1 MSETPKNADVICE
14 QPLIRALWNFVKVS
28 IQLYCTLSLLSSVQ
42 EIGDWGRQ
50 IISLHRCVALALGS
64 NGEQIEALSTNVM
77 MTLLRNM
84 AIGFVY
90 YCFVRHITFTKCCTL
105 HCHRCHHLTPSL
117 VVPLVLLLLPPGQPS
132 IQTNF
137 LLRHPAQELKKCTDK
152 IYRLSLPTNSLQGRT
167 SQEEM
172 RGTH

>member
-1 MSETPKNADVICE
+1 MDSWLGNFNDHLKMIVFGSGLFTNDVINLKHQGAGQKLMIGWHKHQGVSETPKNADVICE
-14 QPLIRALWNFVKVS
+14 QPLIRALWNFVKVR
-28 IQLYCTLSLLSSVQ
+28 IQLYCTLSLLSSVL

-90 YCFVRHITFTKCCTL
+90 YGFVGHITFTKCCTA
-105 HCHRCHHLTPSL
+105 T
-117 VVPLVLLLLPPGQPS
+117 VAT
-132 IQTNF
+132 I
-137 LLRHPAQELKKCTDK
+137 
-152 IYRLSLPTNSLQGRT
+152 
-167 SQEEM
+167 
-172 RGTH
+172 

>member
-1 MSETPKNADVICE
+1 MIG
-14 QPLIRALWNFVKVS
+14 LLRALWNFVKVR

-77 MTLLRNM
+77 MTLLCNM
-84 AIGFVY
+84 AFGFVY
-90 YCFVRHITFTKCCTL
+90 YCFVRHIIFTMCL
-105 HCHRCHHLTPSL
+105 MPPLPPFNPRL

-152 IYRLSLPTNSLQGRT
+152 IYRLPLSPQTLYKAELHKRRSGDA
-167 SQEEM
+167 
-172 RGTH
+172 

>member
-1 MSETPKNADVICE
+1 MKLRC
-14 QPLIRALWNFVKVS
+14 
-28 IQLYCTLSLLSSVQ
+28 QLYCTLSLLSSAL

-84 AIGFVY
+84 AIFDWFCVLLFCWTHY
-90 YCFVRHITFTKCCTL
+90 IYKVL

-137 LLRHPAQELKKCTDK
+137 LRRHRAQELKKCTDK
-152 IYRLSLPTNSLQGRT
+152 IYRLSLSPQTLYKAELHKR
-167 SQEEM
+167 
-172 RGTH
+172 RGGGTP